1 MRSKITTR
9 GYDPRDFDQ
18 YTESA
23 TEPPKKNEAINMLKE
38 QVKALNQKVA
48 EKVDELTDF
57 QNLSL
62 YPEARLP
69 IGFKMPHI
77 EKFYGNTPPHLH
89 LRSYVRTMQLYRL
102 KEEHLA
108 QGFHQTLT
116 GRAHR
121 WFLGLE
127 RHRVVD

>member
-1 MRSKITTR
+1 M
-9 GYDPRDFDQ
+9 
-18 YTESA
+18 
-23 TEPPKKNEAINMLKE
+23 
-38 QVKALNQKVA
+38 A
-48 EKVDELTDF
+48 EKIDDLSDF

-77 EKFYGNTPPHLH
+77 EKFSGNTPPHLH
-89 LRSYVRTMQLYRL
+89 LRSYVRTMQLYGL

-116 GRAHR
+116 GPAHR
-121 WFLGLE
+121 WFLGFE
-127 RHRVVD
+127 RHRIADWKSIVKEFIEHYKSNEELKVTRKHLEMAKQRVNEYVSDFIT